1 MTDNEKLK
9 PEPWGLHLLGLG
21 PVLAV
26 ISGNV
31 VGGAWV
37 MSGIVYMLVI
47 APILDLVFGRA
58 TQPRPPRDSG
68 RPFEALLY
76 LHAALQ
82 FAASRR
88 GFPLIPGRLIAQLDG
103 RSAPIPHT
111 VH

>member
-37 MSGIVYMLVI
+37 LSGIVYMLVI

-82 FAASRR
+82 FAAVGTLLYRA
-88 GFPLIPGRLIAQLDG
+88 GLDAG
-103 RSAPIPHT
+103 HWT
-111 VH
+111 M